1 MLKTLFRTSLL
12 AGLLL
17 LAACRMAPVYNV
29 HSEPLNAP
37 QNATLEDVT
46 EAIKR
51 AGLGLGWQLKS
62 EAPGN
67 MSGRLSLR
75 DHVAMVDIKYDT
87 KALSITYADS
97 INLKYNGSQI
107 HKNYNGWVSNLRNAI
122 LVQVSAI

>member
-1 MLKTLFRTSLL
+1 MLKTLFRTSLM

-29 HSEPLNAP
+29 QSETLYTP

-51 AGLGLGWQLKS
+51 AGLGLGWQLIT
-62 EAPGN
+62 EAPGS
-67 MSGRLSLR
+67 MTGRLSLR
-75 DHVAMVDIKYDT
+75 SHVAVVDIQYDT
-87 KALSITYADS
+87 KAISITYADS
-97 INLKYNGSQI
+97 VNLKYNGTSI
-107 HKNYNGWVSNLRNAI
+107 HKNYNSWVMNLKNAI